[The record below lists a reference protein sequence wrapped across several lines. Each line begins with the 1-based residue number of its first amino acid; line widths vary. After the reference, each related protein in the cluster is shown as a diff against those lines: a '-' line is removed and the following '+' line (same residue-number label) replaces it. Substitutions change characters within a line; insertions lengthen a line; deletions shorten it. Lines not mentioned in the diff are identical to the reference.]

1 MSRELKR
8 FIGKIL
14 IAAVALATA
23 GWAIFTWFAPN
34 HYLPVLPWMLA
45 FFTVVTILIHAWQL
59 SLAKKD
65 MGRFTRSSMI
75 VSLLRLVLY
84 SGFAI
89 VFLINRSEN
98 IPAFVVSIVVVYIVF
113 TFLEV
118 ADLARITKKGK

>member
-8 FIGKIL
+8 FIVKIL
-14 IAAVALATA
+14 IAAVVMATA
-23 GWAIFTWFAPN
+23 GWVIFTKFAPG

-59 SLAKKD
+59 SLVKKD

-89 VFLINRSEN
+89 VFLINNSEN
-98 IPAFVVSIVVVYIVF
+98 IPAFIVSIVVVYMVF

-118 ADLARITKKGK
+118 ADLARITKRGR

>member
-8 FIGKIL
+8 FIVKIL
-14 IAAVALATA
+14 IAAVVMATA
-23 GWAIFTWFAPN
+23 GWVIFTKFAPG

-59 SLAKKD
+59 SLVKKD

-89 VFLINRSEN
+89 VFLINHSEN
-98 IPAFVVSIVVVYIVF
+98 IPAFIVSIVVVYMVF

-118 ADLARITKKGK
+118 ADLAGITKRGR